1 MENLSLGWTFNSLN
15 RDEIS
20 SRMLSDKNFTKR
32 NYDYMQKFHHGK
44 PRSPRFEQTDLKFS
58 FYVNELK
65 ITL

>member
-20 SRMLSDKNFTKR
+20 SRMLSDKNVKKG
-32 NYDYMQKFHHGK
+32 YDYMQKFHHGK
-44 PRSPRFEQTDLKFS
+44 SRSPRFEQTDLKFS

-65 ITL
+65 IIM